1 MQIHGP
7 NRIHGPQGIN
17 APHIPHAHAGH
28 AVDAGRPVRSDRVD
42 ISPAAEAASE
52 AAEGERVRHD
62 LVNLIRGQIA
72 NGTYDTPEK
81 MDIALERLL
90 DQMG

>member
-7 NRIHGPQGIN
+7 SQVHGPQGIN
-17 APHIPHAHAGH
+17 PPHFTQRTPASQATSTTG
-28 AVDAGRPVRSDRVD
+28 AVDSVQ
-42 ISPAAEAASE
+42 ISPAAEAASR
-52 AAEGERVRHD
+52 AAESGGVRSD

-81 MDIALERLL
+81 MDIALERML

>member
-7 NRIHGPQGIN
+7 SQIHGPHGIN
-17 APHIPHAHAGH
+17 APHFTHRTPESQPTSASG
-28 AVDAGRPVRSDRVD
+28 PVDRVD
-42 ISPAAEAASE
+42 ISPAAEAASKAGE
-52 AAEGERVRHD
+52 AGGVRQD

-72 NGTYDTPEK
+72 SGTYDTPEK
-81 MDIALERLL
+81 MDIALERML

>member
-7 NRIHGPQGIN
+7 SQIHGPHGIN
-17 APHIPHAHAGH
+17 APHFTQRTPESQSTSASG
-28 AVDAGRPVRSDRVD
+28 PVDRVD
-42 ISPAAEAASE
+42 ISPAAEAASK
-52 AAEGERVRHD
+52 AAEAGGVRHD

-72 NGTYDTPEK
+72 AGTYDTPEK